1 MNKIWEFMYENQE
14 KIRYRQTEY
23 FSPYY
28 EVSQESIK
36 EMEDQTWQVS
46 FNSFYRYEKVFESLF
61 DLDIKEESRTL
72 LFDCI
77 LHYLV
82 CQEFKLGITGEEYNI
97 RQYWAAI
104 EQGVYGDAVQHMFQG
119 LSKEKKHFIAR
130 TLYKQSRLCASVY
143 LFARTVTG
151 ILDNCVVYRNK
162 IQPTVI
168 LVYIQEKN
176 ISNQEKILLALEELF
191 LPLNYTMRIFLE
203 KHFGVIEAEQTL
215 EMDQIEIF

>member
-14 KIRYRQTEY
+14 KIRYQQTEY

-36 EMEDQTWQVS
+36 ETGEQTYQVS

-61 DLDIKEESRTL
+61 DINMKEESRTL

-82 CQEFKLGITGEEYNI
+82 CEEFKLGITGDEYNI
-97 RQYWAAI
+97 RQCFTAI
-104 EQGVYGDAVQHMFQG
+104 EQGTYGEAVQDMFRG

-130 TLYKQSRLCASVY
+130 TLYKQSRLHASVY

-176 ISNQEKILLALEELF
+176 ISSQQKILLALEELF
-191 LPLNYTMRIFLE
+191 LPLNYTMRIFQE

>member
-1 MNKIWEFMYENQE
+1 MNKIWEFLHENQE
-14 KIRYRQTEY
+14 KIRYQQAEY

-28 EVSQESIK
+28 EVFQEAVKTEKNHSYK
-36 EMEDQTWQVS
+36 VS

-61 DLDIKEESRTL
+61 DLDIKEDRREL

-77 LHYLV
+77 LHYLI
-82 CQEFKLGITGEEYNI
+82 CQEFQLGITKNEYHIRNYWKNI
-97 RQYWAAI
+97 
-104 EQGVYGDAVQHMFQG
+104 EKGVYGEKVQDIFVN
-119 LSKEKKHFIAR
+119 LPKEKKHFIAR
-130 TLYKQSRLCASVY
+130 TLYQQSQVQASVY

-176 ISNQEKILLALEELF
+176 ISFPQKILTALEELF
-191 LPLNYTMRIFLE
+191 LPLNYTMRIFQE
-203 KHFGVIEAEQTL
+203 KHFGVIQAEQTM
-215 EMDQIEIF
+215 EINQIEIF

>member
-82 CQEFKLGITGEEYNI
+82 CQEFKLGITEEEYNI

>member
-1 MNKIWEFMYENQE
+1 MNKIWEFLHKNQE
-14 KIRYRQTEY
+14 KIRYRQAEY

-28 EVSQESIK
+28 EVFEEAIK
-36 EMEDQTWQVS
+36 MEKDHIYQVS
-46 FNSFYRYEKVFESLF
+46 FNSFYRYEEVFESLF
-61 DLDIKEESRTL
+61 DMDIKEEYREL

-82 CQEFKLGITGEEYNI
+82 GQEFQLGITRNEYYI
-97 RQYWAAI
+97 RNYWKSI
-104 EQGVYGDAVQHMFQG
+104 ERGVYGENVQDIFAS

-130 TLYKQSRLCASVY
+130 TLYQQSQMQSSVY

-151 ILDNCVVYRNK
+151 IIDNCVVYRNK

-176 ISNQEKILLALEELF
+176 ISFQQKMLTALEKLF
-191 LPLNYTMRIFLE
+191 LPLNYTMRIFQE
-203 KHFGVIEAEQTL
+203 KHFGVIQAEQTL
-215 EMDQIEIF
+215 EIDQIEIF